1 MILLI
6 QFILAHLIGDFLLQ
20 FDPWIK
26 SKETRK
32 ARSPFLYIHILIH
45 FLLILLITG
54 GLNFWLPALIISLIH
69 GVIDTTKIYL
79 QKPSTQR
86 RWFFADQGL
95 HLVTILVVWYF
106 TMLPAMA
113 LPIPGMAFWVIVTGI
128 VFLTMPTSIGIA
140 AIMAPWTQQLAI
152 ENEGALPK
160 AGKYIGILERLLSFA
175 FIAIGQWSAIGFL
188 LAAKSI
194 FRFGDLSRSKDRRLT
209 EYILVGTLSS
219 FGTAIILGILCHKL
233 GVFIS

>member
-20 FDPWIK
+20 FDPWIQ
-26 SKETRK
+26 SKEKRK
-32 ARSPFLYIHILIH
+32 IKSPFLYFHIIIH

-54 GLNFWLPALIISLIH
+54 GFEWWIPALIISIIH
-69 GVIDTTKIYL
+69 GVIDTAKIYF
-79 QKPSTQR
+79 QTPTSQR
-86 RWFFADQGL
+86 YWFFVDQAL
-95 HLVTILVVWYF
+95 HLITIFTVWYF
-106 TMLPAMA
+106 VILPEIA
-113 LPIPGMAFWVIVTGI
+113 LPIPGMAFWIIITVI
-128 VFLTMPTSIGIA
+128 VFLTTPASFGIA

-160 AGKYIGILERLLSFA
+160 AGKYIGILERLLTFA

-194 FRFGDLSRSKDRRLT
+194 FRFGDISRSRDRRMT
-209 EYILVGTLSS
+209 EYILVGTLTS
-219 FGTAIILGILCHKL
+219 FGTAIVVGILCYIL
-233 GVFIS
+233 GVFNF